1 MNYPSTRKSLLEK
14 VRSGD
19 EVSWTEFYRR
29 YAPVIRYAGTLC
41 HFNADE
47 CDDLV
52 QNVMLKFFNSAK
64 RFVYRE
70 NEVKFRTYFATVIRS
85 QAVDFIRKNRRAE
98 AVLPAEEAIDPAEDG
113 EFMDRWRHMV
123 LEDALEELR
132 RRVDASTYQAFE
144 MYALQHR
151 KAAEVSAVLGVSKA
165 QLYLAK
171 SRCLRMLREIVGRC
185 NEFDGELHLEL

>member
-1 MNYPSTRKSLLEK
+1 MRYPTTQKSLLEK
-14 VRSGD
+14 VCSGD

-29 YAPVIRYAGTLC
+29 YAPVIRFVGGLYR
-41 HFNADE
+41 FNDAE

-64 RFVYRE
+64 QFVYRE

-85 QAVDFIRKNRRAE
+85 QAVDYIRKNRRTE
-98 AVLPAEEAIDPAEDG
+98 ALPAAEAIDPMND
-113 EFMDRWRHMV
+113 EFMERWRHMV
-123 LEDALEELR
+123 LEEALDELR

-151 KAAEVSAVLGVSKA
+151 KAADVAAVLGVSKA

-171 SRCLRMLREIVGRC
+171 SRCLRMLREIVART
-185 NEFDGELHLEL
+185 NEFDGELRLEL

>member
-1 MNYPSTRKSLLEK
+1 MKYPTTQKSLLEK

-19 EVSWTEFYRR
+19 EVSWAEFYRR
-29 YAPVIRYAGTLC
+29 YAPVIRYVGGLYR
-41 HFNADE
+41 FNDAE

-64 RFVYRE
+64 QFVYRE
-70 NEVKFRTYFATVIRS
+70 HEVKFRTYFATVIRA
-85 QAVDFIRKNRRAE
+85 QAVDYIRKNLRPE
-98 AVLPAEEAIDPAEDG
+98 PPPAEEAVDPFAD
-113 EFMDRWRHMV
+113 EFMDRWRRTV
-123 LEDALEELR
+123 LDEALDELR

-151 KAAEVSAVLGVSKA
+151 KASEVAAVLGVSKA

-185 NEFDGELHLEL
+185 NELDGELHLEF